1 MLYYPL
7 TQFSLMA
14 NTFKD
19 DYDYL
24 KNTLAATKD
33 LNDFYSS
40 IFIKN
45 LKSFL
50 TSYESWFGEME
61 HNDRPLR
68 LFNFNCGKRPFDIVQ
83 GITSKSHWNPFKN
96 KNYEAVRAS
105 LNKKVTVAKKIEKD
119 SYSIFMETFYRA
131 TKELINSKLKN

>member
-1 MLYYPL
+1 MKVGSERWNI
-7 TQFSLMA
+7 TI
-14 NTFKD
+14 
-19 DYDYL
+19 
-24 KNTLAATKD
+24 D
-33 LNDFYSS
+33 LLGCLISTVEKT
-40 IFIKN
+40 I
-45 LKSFL
+45 
-50 TSYESWFGEME
+50 
-61 HNDRPLR
+61 
-68 LFNFNCGKRPFDIVQ
+68 DIVQ